1 MSLTKQNSSIA
12 HQNIREY
19 STNVQINA
27 SLVPDFRTIFHN
39 FPVFFFNKFFSRT
52 TMFKH
57 FSCKTNSFIV
67 RWEEI
72 KSKKSAM
79 QKWKKSVEKMKN
91 CNYFVELYETRFDLW
106 WQVSFLPFHSHT
118 FLRVHMM
125 NLMMEVV
132 LEGGEEIKSKRMQ
145 NVSSNCGVNL
155 LNFLLL
161 WFI

>member
-1 MSLTKQNSSIA
+1 MSLIKQISPKT
-12 HQNIREY
+12 HQKPWVY
-19 STNVQINA
+19 STNLQINA
-27 SLVPDFRTIFHN
+27 SLVPNFTNFFIIFQFSSSTIF
-39 FPVFFFNKFFSRT
+39 SGT

-57 FSCKTNSFIV
+57 FLCKTNSFIV

-106 WQVSFLPFHSHT
+106 WQVSFLLFHSHT